1 MDGIIEALNDAPF
14 SKRKV
19 TNSITSP
26 SWCDASSKQFTLS
39 KFIDQVLLVRV
50 QLYSLPLRQLIQLR
64 PGHRKAQPILLVPL
78 PHQFPESLARP
89 GPPTRND
96 TPQQTVK
103 HDGI

>member
-1 MDGIIEALNDAPF
+1 MDGIIEALNDASF
-14 SKRKV
+14 SLV
-19 TNSITSP
+19 P
-26 SWCDASSKQFTLS
+26 LDVMLVQSSFTLS

-64 PGHRKAQPILLVPL
+64 PGHRKAQPILRVPL